1 MRSWTHTREAMVV
14 LRSVRARFTG
24 GKLEPLEP
32 LDLEEGAE
40 VSVTV
45 DEQVHPT
52 EEAEDAALARA
63 IEDGL
68 TTERV
73 SLDETMS
80 TLRAC

>member
-1 MRSWTHTREAMVV
+1 MV

-32 LDLEEGAE
+32 LGLEEGAE

-63 IEDGL
+63 IEEGL
-68 TTERV
+68 ATERV
-73 SLDETMS
+73 SEQEIAAI
-80 TLRAC
+80 LRDR

>member
-1 MRSWTHTREAMVV
+1 MG

-24 GKLEPLEP
+24 GKLQPLEP
-32 LDLEEGAE
+32 LGLEEGAE

-63 IEDGL
+63 IEEGL
-68 TTERV
+68 ATERV
-73 SLDETMS
+73 SKDEIMS
-80 TLRAC
+80 ILRDKDGR

>member
-1 MRSWTHTREAMVV
+1 MV

-32 LDLEEGAE
+32 LGLEEGAE

-45 DEQVHPT
+45 DEQLHPT

-63 IEDGL
+63 IEEGL
-68 TTERV
+68 ATERV
-73 SLDETMS
+73 SEQEINCTAI
-80 TLRAC
+80 LRDR

>member
-1 MRSWTHTREAMVV
+1 MV

-32 LDLEEGAE
+32 LGLEEGAE

-63 IEDGL
+63 IEEGL
-68 TTERV
+68 ATERV
-73 SLDETMS
+73 SEQES
-80 TLRAC
+80 TAILRDR

>member
-1 MRSWTHTREAMVV
+1 MV

-32 LDLEEGAE
+32 LGLEEGAE

-63 IEDGL
+63 IEEGL
-68 TTERV
+68 ATERV
-73 SLDETMS
+73 SKEEVISILQD
-80 TLRAC
+80 RDGG

>member
-1 MRSWTHTREAMVV
+1 MVP
-14 LRSVRARFTG
+14 RSVRARFTG

-32 LDLEEGAE
+32 LGLEEGAE

-63 IEDGL
+63 INEGL

-73 SLDETMS
+73 SKDEIVS
-80 TLRAC
+80 ILRDR

>member
-1 MRSWTHTREAMVV
+1 MV

-32 LDLEEGAE
+32 LGLEEGAE

-45 DEQVHPT
+45 DEQLHPT

-63 IEDGL
+63 IEEGL
-68 TTERV
+68 ATERV
-73 SLDETMS
+73 SEQEITAI
-80 TLRAC
+80 LRAC

>member
-1 MRSWTHTREAMVV
+1 MV

-32 LDLEEGAE
+32 LGLEEGAE

-52 EEAEDAALARA
+52 EEAEDAALTRA
-63 IEDGL
+63 IEEGL
-68 TTERV
+68 ATERV
-73 SLDETMS
+73 SEQEITAI
-80 TLRAC
+80 LRDR

>member
-1 MRSWTHTREAMVV
+1 MV

-32 LDLEEGAE
+32 LGLEEGAE

-45 DEQVHPT
+45 DERVHPT

-63 IEDGL
+63 IEEGL

-73 SLDETMS
+73 SEQEITAI
-80 TLRAC
+80 LRDR